1 MAESLKDKS
10 LTAILWVVI
19 DKLGSSSVNFIVTI
33 ILARLLLPE
42 DFGLVAMVMIFFEI
56 STVFIQ
62 SGFAYAL
69 IREKSISEIDKS
81 TTFVFNLVMAVV
93 VYIILFFGAPAIGA
107 FFKQPG
113 LAAIV
118 RVMGINLIISAFGII
133 HYAILTQKIDFK
145 TQTKVRFFAVIISG
159 VVAVTMALT
168 DYGVWSLVAK
178 MGVMELMAVL
188 FVWKMSPWKISV
200 RFSFASFKKLFGF
213 GSKLLMEALIDK
225 FFRHIVQ
232 LLIGRYFTAAMLGF
246 YTQANN
252 FCNMA
257 ANNFN
262 QAIQKVTYPVL
273 AKLQDDKK
281 RLKDGYRQIIIM
293 SSFTIIPIMV
303 LMGVLAEPLINV
315 LIGKNWL
322 DSVPFLQL
330 LCLAGVTYHFN
341 SINLDLLFV
350 IGRVDLSLRLE
361 VIKKIITGV
370 AIVIGIQFGIYGLVL
385 SQVVSNYIALFIN
398 TYYSDKFL
406 NYPLREQMKD
416 TLPSVL
422 FSCLMGGIVWLIK
435 YYVETHGIIFLIF
448 GALFGGACYL
458 TFHYLAKTREM
469 DLLRWFI
476 IPKAIKFI
484 SNKS

>member
-1 MAESLKDKS
+1 MSESLRDKS

-33 ILARLLLPE
+33 ILAWLLSPE

-56 STVFIQ
+56 STVFVQ

-81 TTFVFNLVMAVV
+81 TTFVFNFVTAVV
-93 VYIILFFGAPAIGA
+93 FYLILFFSAPAIGS
-107 FFKQPG
+107 FFKQEEIV
-113 LAAIV
+113 AII
-118 RVMGINLIISAFGII
+118 RVMGINLMISSLGII
-133 HYAILTQKIDFK
+133 HYAILTQSIDFK
-145 TQTKVRFFAVIISG
+145 TQTKVRFFAVVISG
-159 VVAVTMALT
+159 IVAVTMAFT
-168 DYGVWSLVAK
+168 NFGVWSLVAK
-178 MGVMELMAVL
+178 MGIMELMSVVFIWRL
-188 FVWKMSPWKISV
+188 SPWKLSL
-200 RFSFASFKKLFGF
+200 RFSLASFKKLFGF

-232 LLIGRYFTAAMLGF
+232 LLIGRYFTAATLGF

-252 FCNMA
+252 FSNMA
-257 ANNFN
+257 ANNFQ

-273 AKLQDDKK
+273 AKLQDDKV
-281 RLKDGYRQIIIM
+281 RLKDGYRQIIMM

-303 LMGVLAEPLINV
+303 LMGVLAEPIIYV
-315 LIGKNWL
+315 LIGAKWL

-361 VIKKIITGV
+361 IIKKIITGV
-370 AIVIGIQFGIYGLVL
+370 AIVVGIQFGLFGLVI

-406 NYPLREQMKD
+406 NYPLREQLMD
-416 TLPSVL
+416 ILPSVL
-422 FSCLMGGIVWLIK
+422 FSCLMGAIVWLIK
-435 YYVETHGIIFLIF
+435 YYVEMHGIIFLIL
-448 GALFGGACYL
+448 GALVGGVCYL
-458 TFHYLAKTREM
+458 GFHYFAKTKEM
-469 DLLRWFI
+469 HLLRWFI
-476 IPKAIKFI
+476 IPRAMKFI
-484 SNKS
+484 TNRA